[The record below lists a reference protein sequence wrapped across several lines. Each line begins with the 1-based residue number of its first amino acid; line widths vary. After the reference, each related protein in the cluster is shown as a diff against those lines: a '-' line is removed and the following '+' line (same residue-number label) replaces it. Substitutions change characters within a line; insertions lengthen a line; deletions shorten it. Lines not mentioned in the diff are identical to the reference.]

1 LPKVTFVNEQI
12 TVEAKPGENLLEI
25 CERSE
30 INVFRGLF
38 QGFHCGGAK
47 GWCNRCKVWATPL
60 QPGAVNE
67 RTGAEKRRLR
77 LNGAIPLHGT
87 MRLACQVMVQG
98 DVEVRT
104 RSGFEVLPNAEWTQ
118 DPRPFK
124 WKERWDRRNDEPDEE
139 EGKKKK
145 PAAAK
150 AKAAVSAPAAAPSE
164 DSAVP
169 SDAAAEAMGALTSD
183 AAAEDEAA
191 EKAAGGGA
199 AGEA

>member
-1 LPKVTFVNEQI
+1 MPKVTFVNEQV
-12 TVEAKPGENLLEI
+12 TVEAKPGENLLEV
-25 CERSE
+25 CERNE

-38 QGFHCGGAK
+38 QGFHCGSAK

-77 LNGAIPLHGT
+77 LNGVIPLHGT
-87 MRLACQVMVQG
+87 MRLACQVVVQG

-104 RSGFEVLPNAEWTQ
+104 RSGFEVKPNAEWQ
-118 DPRPFK
+118 PDPRPFK
-124 WKERWDRRNDEPDEE
+124 WKERWERRNDEPDEE
-139 EGKKKK
+139 EGKKK

-150 AKAAVSAPAAAPSE
+150 AKASAAATTPVAKE
-164 DSAVP
+164 ADVASAGPV
-169 SDAAAEAMGALTSD
+169 ALTSD
-183 AAAEDEAA
+183 AATDDASS

>member
-1 LPKVTFVNEQI
+1 MPKVTFVNEQI
-12 TVEAKPGENLLEI
+12 TVEAKPGENLLEV
-25 CERSE
+25 CERTE

-77 LNGAIPLHGT
+77 VNGAIPLHGT
-87 MRLACQVMVQG
+87 MRLACQVVVQG
-98 DVEVRT
+98 DVEIRT
-104 RSGFEVLPNAEWTQ
+104 RSGFEIEPNAEWQ
-118 DPRPFK
+118 PDPRPFK

-139 EGKKKK
+139 EGSKKK
-145 PAAAK
+145 PAAK
-150 AKAAVSAPAAAPSE
+150 AKASAAAASAAPKE
-164 DSAVP
+164 AEAVTTVPAVP
-169 SDAAAEAMGALTSD
+169 LALTSD
-183 AAAEDEAA
+183 AAAEDTSS

>member
-1 LPKVTFVNEQI
+1 MPKVTFVNEQI
-12 TVEAKPGENLLEI
+12 TVEAKPGENLLEV
-25 CERSE
+25 CERNE

-60 QPGAVNE
+60 QPGALNE

-77 LNGAIPLHGT
+77 VNGAIPLHGT
-87 MRLACQVMVQG
+87 MRLACQVVVQG

-104 RSGFEVLPNAEWTQ
+104 RSGFEVAPNADWQ
-118 DPRPFK
+118 PDPRPFK
-124 WKERWDRRNDEPDEE
+124 WKDRWDRRNDEPEEDE
-139 EGKKKK
+139 GKKK

-150 AKAAVSAPAAAPSE
+150 AKAAAAK
-164 DSAVP
+164 AVP
-169 SDAAAEAMGALTSD
+169 SAKEGAAEEEAAEAIPAVLTSD
-183 AAAEDEAA
+183 AAAEDSSS